1 MARLYWRN
9 HTSLSGSAPSIDP
22 GAVLDAKK
30 PQGFSPSRICSKNG
44 RDSGGARFMPALQ
57 PFLLDRFERNARR
70 HRM

>member
-1 MARLYWRN
+1 MARLHWRN
-9 HTSLSGSAPSIDP
+9 HTSSSGSAPSIDP

-30 PQGFSPSRICSKNG
+30 PQGFSPSRICSKTAVIAAE
-44 RDSGGARFMPALQ
+44 RDSCRLLQ